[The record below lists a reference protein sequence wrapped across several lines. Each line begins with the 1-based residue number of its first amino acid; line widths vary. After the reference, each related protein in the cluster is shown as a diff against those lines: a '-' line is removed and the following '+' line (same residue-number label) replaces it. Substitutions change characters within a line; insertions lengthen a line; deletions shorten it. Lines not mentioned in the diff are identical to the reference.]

1 MSVTALVEPVAPRR
15 ILFISNGHGEDSIA
29 AAIVSHL
36 PANFRAE
43 AYPTLGSG
51 GAYAGICPVVG
62 PRAVLPSEG
71 WRNVKGSLGRD
82 IGSGGLGT
90 VWPGLQFMRR
100 VHKLYDHIVVV
111 GDLVGVAGCLVSGAR
126 NITYLDVYKTGFGR
140 PYSAVER
147 WLIKRTAQ
155 AVFCRSDA
163 LAQPLREAGIDAR
176 CAGNVMMDAIPHGE
190 YDAQSR
196 RGRDRAITLLPGSR
210 HLVGE
215 SFGMQIAALRRLDP
229 DVLPDIFLAVAGS
242 VSPMLLADAA
252 GLRLVGPMT
261 GEAGDLGTLSD
272 GVITVHM
279 ARGAIGNLLD
289 ASDLVLSQAGT
300 ATIQSLGL
308 GKPAITFI
316 NPRDRGSRVRD
327 ENALFGE
334 ARVVVEPDPGR
345 IAATLQKLL
354 TDDAERARLSAI
366 GRERIGGPGA
376 MAAIVA
382 SIAGEA

>member
-1 MSVTALVEPVAPRR
+1 LVEPVAPRR

-29 AAIVSHL
+29 AAIVGHL
-36 PANFRAE
+36 PKNFRAE

-51 GAYAGICPVVG
+51 GAYSGICPVVG
-62 PRAVLPSEG
+62 PRAVLRSEG

-82 IGSGGLGT
+82 IGSGGLST
-90 VWPGLQFMRR
+90 VWPGLRFMRR
-100 VHKLYDHIVVV
+100 VHKLYDRIVVV

-163 LAQPLREAGIDAR
+163 LAQPLRQVGVDAR

-196 RGRDRAITLLPGSR
+196 RSRDKAITLLPGSR

-215 SFGMQIAALRRLDP
+215 SFGLQIAALRRLEP
-229 DVLPDIFLAVAGS
+229 EILPDIFLAVAGP
-242 VSPMLLADAA
+242 VSPSVLAEAA
-252 GLRLVGPMT
+252 GLRLTGPMT
-261 GEAGDLGTLSD
+261 GEPGDLGTLSD
-272 GVITVHM
+272 DTITVHM

-334 ARVVVEPDPGR
+334 ARVVVEPDPSR
-345 IAATLQKLL
+345 IATVLQKLL

-382 SIAGEA
+382 SIAGED